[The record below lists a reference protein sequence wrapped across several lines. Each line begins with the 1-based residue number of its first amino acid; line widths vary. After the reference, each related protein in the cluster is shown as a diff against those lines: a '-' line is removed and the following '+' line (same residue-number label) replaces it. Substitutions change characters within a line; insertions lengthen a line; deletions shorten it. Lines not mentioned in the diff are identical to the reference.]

1 MIRIVLLLV
10 FIAVPL
16 LEIALLIK
24 AGSSFG
30 FWPTIAIVIFTA
42 FLGTFMLRWQGL
54 SVMARANEALRAGRM
69 PVESVADGVFLLLA
83 GAFLLTPGL
92 LTDGVGFAFLVPQ
105 VRRWLGKKILAGLS
119 RRMSMDE
126 FEGASG
132 PQARPA
138 RGSRPS
144 ADRARR
150 PGRTGRAGK
159 VVIDADYKEIDPD

>member
-105 VRRWLGKKILAGLS
+105 VRRWLGKKILVGLS
-119 RRMSMDE
+119 RRMGMDDLD
-126 FEGASG
+126 GATGTQTRSE
-132 PQARPA
+132 QQ
-138 RGSRPS
+138 SRPS
-144 ADRARR
+144 SGRSARS
-150 PGRTGRAGK
+150 GR
-159 VVIDADYKEIDPD
+159 VIIDADYKEIDPD